1 MKSKTKLA
9 EKIKYHNWTPDI
21 LVFFSYINRQG
32 STNCFKQC
40 GIHCIL
46 YGISSRE
53 SADINVHFACVP
65 LSSLLQK

>member
-40 GIHCIL
+40 GIYL
-46 YGISSRE
+46 YCMALVHE
-53 SADINVHFACVP
+53 SQLI
-65 LSSLLQK
+65 